1 MSLPLHSEY
10 QSIINSSYN
19 RAIDMIND
27 KQSPEIIQPHA
38 NLPTLLEIK
47 ITETQFTIVKER
59 PCIGTPIQSLLSDVD
74 KQLIPGLLIQSE
86 EINKLSTLLT
96 LQKTELKS
104 RVTINIQDIDSFK
117 NISPNNL
124 IHFKKITDFNN
135 SEDINIFNFDNFMP
149 IVDKI
154 NKCREL
160 LLSNNLIN
168 HKVDCSIYNDVFFI
182 SDIHSDL
189 RKFISLLHSGGFVEL
204 DNFDPYNEIDS
215 DFISKIKWIKNNSL
229 LVIIGDLVD
238 GTRVSK
244 INDNKINMGTVNDKI
259 GNFEVLLH
267 ILIYNLRLQAL
278 LLNSN
283 ILFTYGN
290 HDLFAIFK
298 DSNGYEDYVSPE
310 TKKYFYNSMSLR
322 ANVLKYF
329 YALSPY
335 IVLQLSTPN
344 NSREILC
351 VHGGLHTKDGTNI
364 FNKDEIINFFKF
376 QEILSLTGVF
386 GIDIYRES
394 TYADQNKSDNILF
407 DNQFKSLT
415 EYTYYNEFKSKTT
428 NLIGLY
434 QKYIFS
440 AENNTY
446 LLISRF
452 YTSSDQE
459 AVCKSIQDFGHDIK
473 MIVVGHCTTNGYESL
488 KNIMNT
494 NIDLYKD
501 CDRFGEH
508 KISKGCVVT
517 NCSDS
522 QNPGAPTLAFVDT
535 AMSSAFRSRNISSIG
550 TIDVNLS
557 DKDKDDTSSA
567 NRDRINEMLHLHHDP
582 LLGGTNRY
590 YNVISRLVLPTNSS
604 HEIILYQAA
613 SKAEHNIK
621 YRKQM
626 KYLKYKL
633 KYYYL
638 VQKS

>member
-1 MSLPLHSEY
+1 MINMIIIIKLFYNTFIMSLQSEY
-10 QSIINSSYN
+10 QSINSSYD
-19 RAIDMIND
+19 RAIDMIKN
-27 KQSPEIIQPHA
+27 
-38 NLPTLLEIK
+38 
-47 ITETQFTIVKER
+47 TETLFTIVKER
-59 PCIGTPIQSLLSDVD
+59 PCIGTPIKSLLSDVD
-74 KQLIPGLLIQSE
+74 KQLIHELLIKSD
-86 EINKLSTLLT
+86 EINALSTLLT
-96 LQKTELKS
+96 FQKTKLES
-104 RVTINIQDIDSFK
+104 RLRFNINDIDSFK

-124 IHFKKITDFNN
+124 IHLKKIKEFNP
-135 SEDINIFNFDNFMP
+135 EDINIFNFDNFMP
-149 IVDKI
+149 IVKKI

-244 INDNKINMGTVNDKI
+244 INDKKINMGTVNDKI
-259 GNFEVLLH
+259 GNFEILLH

-290 HDLFAIFK
+290 HDLIAIFK

-335 IVLQLSTPN
+335 IVLQLSTPK

-351 VHGGLHTKDGTNI
+351 VHGGLHTEGGANI
-364 FNKDEIINFFKF
+364 FNNDEIENFLKF

-394 TYADQNKSDNILF
+394 NYADQNENDKGNNILF
-407 DNQFKSLT
+407 DNQFKSPEELVS
-415 EYTYYNEFKSKTT
+415 YNYFKSETT
-428 NLIGLY
+428 NLIDLY
-434 QKYIFS
+434 NKYILS
-440 AENNTY
+440 ADNNKY

-452 YTSSDQE
+452 YTSTNQE
-459 AVCKSIQDFGHDIK
+459 AVCKSIKDFGHDIK
-473 MIVVGHCTTNGYESL
+473 MIVVGHCPTNGYESL
-488 KNIMNT
+488 ATIMNNT
-494 NIDLYKD
+494 SIDNNKLYEN
-501 CDRFGEH
+501 CDRLGGS
-508 KISKGCVVT
+508 INTKGCVVT
-517 NCSDS
+517 NCSDD

-535 AMSSAFRSRNISSIG
+535 AMSSAFRSRTNI
-550 TIDVNLS
+550 DPANVNLS
-557 DKDKDDTSSA
+557 DEEKHEASLA
-567 NRDRINEMLHLHHDP
+567 NKERINEMLHLHYDP
-582 LLGGTNRY
+582 SLGGTNRY

-604 HEIILYQAA
+604 HEIILYKA
-613 SKAEHNIK
+613 SSKVEHNIK